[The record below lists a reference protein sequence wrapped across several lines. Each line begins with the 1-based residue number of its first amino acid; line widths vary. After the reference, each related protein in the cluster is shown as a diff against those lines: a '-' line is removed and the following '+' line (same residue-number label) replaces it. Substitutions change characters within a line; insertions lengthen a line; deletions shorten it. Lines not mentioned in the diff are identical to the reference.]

1 MAEDSSPKAKA
12 LAEEKAL
19 LNDLTEINKHA
30 AKSVKELALA
40 EKQLAIARRT
50 NSAST
55 EKLQQ
60 NVDKLRKGLDA
71 TSKEIENQRQAV
83 IKAEESLEL
92 YNKRIDALAS
102 SAEGAAGGM
111 DKLFGTNM
119 SSMIDRT
126 KTLGISVSG
135 VANAWADYAKEL
147 DQVSVGLARTTGYGQ
162 ALQGAF
168 NKAHL
173 EIGKFGGNMQELGEA
188 MGQLSVE
195 YSRFNALSENQMTSM
210 AAQGVEFQK
219 LGVSAGQF
227 AQTQEALSYA
237 FGITDE
243 AMQGATTSMDKFAM
257 STGQPISKVLNDLTS
272 LAPELARFGKAGE
285 RVFKNLSRQA
295 RQLGLSTQAAFDI
308 TELFDTFDGAA
319 NAAGRL
325 NAQLGLQVNSVEL
338 MTADSDERLE
348 LLRQEFA
355 LQGKSFA
362 LMGKRDKQM
371 VAEILGTDVMTA
383 GKAFGE
389 KIPLSKLAKET
400 ERKPGDFATL
410 DEVGKAISEGKFKR
424 QNLLISQ
431 ATTQA
436 KNIGLKAADN
446 PVWLGRIFAAITGI
460 AVVLAAMKAFN
471 MVKGLRRPPG
481 SKTPP
486 SGPVTKSGKPD
497 MRYKANRV
505 PAPGKGGAGIL
516 SGVKGVG
523 SKLAAK
529 GAGILGSMKGMGAGL
544 AAKSAGVLSKV
555 GIKGL
560 GMAMKKI
567 PIIGSLPS
575 IAFAVSRAMEGD
587 FVGASMEV
595 ASAASN
601 LANVVAPGFGTAG
614 SLAIDAA
621 LMARDMGVIG
631 SKGSSPKQPQG
642 MGTMAKAA
650 KAVQRQQNNKP
661 VNVQGITVPVTLTM
675 DNREVTTVVANVSN
689 QLLNPV
695 TPMSAQA

>member
-1 MAEDSSPKAKA
+1 
-12 LAEEKAL
+12 
-19 LNDLTEINKHA
+19 
-30 AKSVKELALA
+30 
-40 EKQLAIARRT
+40 
-50 NSAST
+50 
-55 EKLQQ
+55 
-60 NVDKLRKGLDA
+60 
-71 TSKEIENQRQAV
+71 
-83 IKAEESLEL
+83 
-92 YNKRIDALAS
+92 
-102 SAEGAAGGM
+102 
-111 DKLFGTNM
+111 
-119 SSMIDRT
+119 
-126 KTLGISVSG
+126 
-135 VANAWADYAKEL
+135 
-147 DQVSVGLARTTGYGQ
+147 
-162 ALQGAF
+162 
-168 NKAHL
+168 
-173 EIGKFGGNMQELGEA
+173 
-188 MGQLSVE
+188 
-195 YSRFNALSENQMTSM
+195 
-210 AAQGVEFQK
+210 
-219 LGVSAGQF
+219 
-227 AQTQEALSYA
+227 
-237 FGITDE
+237 
-243 AMQGATTSMDKFAM
+243 M

-424 QNLLISQ
+424 QNLLVSR
-431 ATTQA
+431 ATEQA
-436 KNIGLKAADN
+436 KNIGLIAADN

-460 AVVLAAMKAFN
+460 ALILTARSALN
-471 MVKGLRRPPG
+471 MVKGLRG
-481 SKTPP
+481 
-486 SGPVTKSGKPD
+486 GGSGKGKPNFKSKLAKEAAETGPGLFGR
-497 MRYKANRV
+497 MMAKM
-505 PAPGKGGAGIL
+505 PGKGLMAIGAGML
-516 SGVKGVG
+516 NGLKGMGSG
-523 SKLAAK
+523 LAAK
-529 GAGILGSMKGMGAGL
+529 GAGVLSSMKGMGAGL

-675 DNREVTTVVANVSN
+675 DNREVTTVVAKVSN